1 MVVNQQPVRFR
12 LNINVKKLTRF
23 AACILEIQ
31 YFNLY
36 FATKLNSMSVI
47 LVLVVFSV
55 MLAGGFLAAFFWS
68 VRNGQYDDT
77 YSSSVRILFDDDK
90 PAKEDGLNFSAPSRL
105 CGKIDGVE
113 TPDPAS
119 KLMNEQSQNQ

>member
-1 MVVNQQPVRFR
+1 M
-12 LNINVKKLTRF
+12 
-23 AACILEIQ
+23 EIR

-36 FATKLNSMSVI
+36 FAAKWNNMSVI
-47 LVLVVFSV
+47 LVLVAFSV

-90 PAKEDGLNFSAPSRL
+90 PEEMKETESTVVKPM
-105 CGKIDGVE
+105 K
-113 TPDPAS
+113 
-119 KLMNEQSQNQ
+119 EQSPNQ